1 MRTAFDYRHLAR
13 ECLKEAAASK
23 DVGRQTA
30 LRDIARLFT
39 QTAANMESVSSQD
52 NKPGPKTEAAR
63 ADWTRAAKG

>member
-13 ECLKEAAASK
+13 ECMKEAAASK

-39 QTAANMESVSSQD
+39 QTAVNMESVNPQD
-52 NKPGPKTEAAR
+52 NQPGNKQ
-63 ADWTRAAKG
+63 K